1 MRRITFRVERSEPI
15 GEGSR
20 NVDVS
25 CKTVL
30 RLRDLHL
37 RSVPLLT
44 LSRRSF
50 GGTNSYGNNQF
61 AAWKRSV
68 TEQMGEESS

>member
-1 MRRITFRVERSEPI
+1 MRLITFRVERNEPI
-15 GEGSR
+15 GESSR

-37 RSVPLLT
+37 RSVSPLT
-44 LSRRSF
+44 LSRRFF
-50 GGTNSYGNNQF
+50 GRTNSYGNNRF
-61 AAWKRSV
+61 VDWKRSV

>member
-1 MRRITFRVERSEPI
+1 MRRITFCVER
-15 GEGSR
+15 SR

-37 RSVPLLT
+37 RSVPPL
-44 LSRRSF
+44 R
-50 GGTNSYGNNQF
+50 TNLYSSNPF
-61 AAWKRSV
+61 AAWKGSV
-68 TEQMGEESS
+68 TDQVGEASS